1 MEVKSGFDFLP
12 TMSEKEKIDK
22 WRASCANKKPVIT
35 EASDLKTPKH
45 YLHEQGWKQE
55 SIGEGCKTFKNEALK
70 DKPVIESNQTS
81 AALQKLA
88 VLQGMKPIKFSGNP
102 SD

>member
-1 MEVKSGFDFLP
+1 
-12 TMSEKEKIDK
+12 MS
-22 WRASCANKKPVIT
+22 P
-35 EASDLKTPKH
+35 H
-45 YLHEQGWKQE
+45 GWKQE

-81 AALQKLA
+81 AVLLKLA

-102 SD
+102 SDYPPSRNRLLA